1 MIVSGLMALTAMGA
15 SIIADVDPM
24 TVVLRGGV
32 AFGCGLLVTGIWS
45 SVVNPQNATEK
56 PKKKAK
62 DKPAEVESMENSEPE
77 PDMEEAA

>member
-45 SVVNPQNATEK
+45 SVVNPQNAAEK
-56 PKKKAK
+56 PKKKPKAE
-62 DKPAEVESMENSEPE
+62 PTEVESKVNSEPE
-77 PDMEEAA
+77 SDVEEAA